1 MLLEKCFLNS
11 PSHGCMP
18 GARSCLGSIEHR
30 EISKVGFQKPPQH
43 PLSWLGYSPD
53 LVNFSSKV
61 AAGWPQAGL
70 TSGNHCPKL

>member
-1 MLLEKCFLNS
+1 M
-11 PSHGCMP
+11 
-18 GARSCLGSIEHR
+18 GSIEHR